1 MDLLYA
7 LGALDD
13 DGMLTRLGRKM
24 AEFPLEPRLAKMLI
38 MSVSLKC
45 SEEIL
50 TVASMLSVD
59 NVFYRPKDKQAQAD
73 TAKAKFFQPEGDQIT
88 LLMVY
93 DGWKTS
99 GFSNQWCF
107 EHYIQGTCVRVL
119 SRSQSLSL
127 SLSLVHHRLFLVRGW
142 LLIEHVYCSTLL
154 FHSLSF
160 LFFAA
165 RTMSRV
171 EDIRKQLVSILDR
184 YKMDVS
190 FLFSFFFFLYF

>member
-127 SLSLVHHRLFLVRGW
+127 SLSLSLVHHRLFLVRG
-142 LLIEHVYCSTLL
+142 
-154 FHSLSF
+154 
-160 LFFAA
+160 
-165 RTMSRV
+165 
-171 EDIRKQLVSILDR
+171 
-184 YKMDVS
+184 
-190 FLFSFFFFLYF
+190 

>member
-107 EHYIQGTCVRVL
+107 EHYIQGTCVCV
-119 SRSQSLSL
+119 
-127 SLSLVHHRLFLVRGW
+127 F
-142 LLIEHVYCSTLL
+142 
-154 FHSLSF
+154 SLSF
-160 LFFAA
+160 
-165 RTMSRV
+165 TIV
-171 EDIRKQLVSILDR
+171 C
-184 YKMDVS
+184 
-190 FLFSFFFFLYF
+190 FSCVADF